1 MLATQVKRKE
11 FITQLI
17 LDDTMWQHMK
27 MIVRALFPGLIVLRM
42 ADSNKPCMDRLYFYV
57 RRLDKCLEKSKSI
70 LDEYQKV
77 IDDVSVPTYITTIM
91 KDCGSNNIDDGD
103 DTESGS
109 ESGSVNSGHSESE
122 DELVDYSDEDVNI
135 GDRDT
140 LGDFLIE

>member
-27 MIVRALFPGLIVLRM
+27 MIVRALFPGLMVLRM

-57 RRLDKCLEKSKSI
+57 WRLDKCLEKSKSI

-77 IDDVSVPTYITTIM
+77 IDNVSATTYITTIM

-109 ESGSVNSGHSESE
+109 ESGSVSAGHSESE
-122 DELVDYSDEDVNI
+122 DELVDYLDEDVNI